1 MEKRKILIVD
11 DEETFV
17 RMVKLNLE
25 STGKYEVRTE
35 TKGGNALSAA
45 KQFHPDLILLDI
57 VMPDMEGS
65 AVAEQIM
72 GDDEAKNI
80 PIVFLTAL
88 VTQKEIGT
96 SCVFIGNHPYIAKPV
111 SSSDLINCIEKNIRK

>member
-11 DEETFV
+11 DEKTFTQ
-17 RMVKLNLE
+17 MVKLNLE
-25 STGKYEVRTE
+25 AAGKYEVMTE
-35 TKGGNALSAA
+35 NKGGNALIAA

-65 AVAEQIM
+65 VVAEQLL
-72 GDDEAKNI
+72 GDDLVKDI

-96 SCVFIGNHPYIAKPV
+96 SYTFIGNHPYIAKPV
-111 SSSDLINCIEKNIRK
+111 STNDLINCIEKNLRK